1 MSWSLVKLTEV
12 AEVNPRLPKN
22 IDEAQEVT
30 FLPMASISE
39 QGQVLEQEKR
49 ILGETRKGFTYFEK
63 NDVVVAK
70 ITPCFENGKA
80 AYLDCLETQIGFGTT
95 EFHVI
100 RADIEKLDGKYL
112 FYLVWNK
119 WFRHL
124 GERNMSGSA
133 GQKRVPSDFLKD
145 LKIPLPPLDEQKRI
159 AAILDKADTIRRKR
173 QQAIQLADDFLRSVF
188 LDMFGDPVTNSK
200 GWEVKTI
207 SQYIS
212 DGVIMGIQDGNHGND
227 HPKVS
232 DFVSNGVPFI
242 AANVV
247 RKGKIL
253 FDKCYYLA
261 PYWLDKLRIG
271 FAKPRDV
278 LLTHKGTLGLT
289 AVLDDSFDTYIF
301 SPQTTY
307 YRLDK
312 SRILP
317 EYLKAY
323 FDTTCFQRLMVK
335 EGKQSTRAYIGIT
348 RQKDLPLMLPPIAEQ
363 KKFLKAYGLAI
374 SAENKSIGSKL
385 ANEYL
390 FNSLSQK
397 AFAGE
402 L

>member
-1 MSWSLVKLTEV
+1 MSWPLVKLSEV
-12 AEVNPRLPKN
+12 AEINPRLPKN

-159 AAILDKADTIRRKR
+159 AAILDKADAIRRKR
-173 QQAIQLADDFLRSVF
+173 KQAIQLADDFLRSVF
-188 LDMFGDPVTNSK
+188 LDMFGDPVSNPK
-200 GWEVKTI
+200 GWKKKPLKELTLKLGSGSTPRGGKEAYLEEGI
-207 SQYIS
+207 SLIRSLNVHDNKFVHKDLAFIS
-212 DGVIMGIQDGNHGND
+212 DTQAD
-227 HPKVS
+227 KLK
-232 DFVSNGVPFI
+232 
-242 AANVV
+242 NVV
-247 RKGKIL
+247 IEK
-253 FDKCYYLA
+253 D
-261 PYWLDKLRIG
+261 D
-271 FAKPRDV
+271 
-278 LLTHKGTLGLT
+278 LLLNITGASVCRATL
-289 AVLDDSFDTYIF
+289 VDND
-301 SPQTTY
+301 
-307 YRLDK
+307 
-312 SRILP
+312 ILP
-317 EYLKAY
+317 ARVNQHVCIIRAKKEKVLPTFLARLITSSSYKQKLMQIATAGGATREALTKQQVESLDIIVPPLDIQEKFMSIVGKVEKLLKISE
-323 FDTTCFQRLMVK
+323 L
-335 EGKQSTRAYIGIT
+335 QS
-348 RQKDLPLMLPPIAEQ
+348 QKP
-363 KKFLKAYGLAI
+363 
-374 SAENKSIGSKL
+374 
-385 ANEYL
+385 L

>member
-1 MSWSLVKLTEV
+1 MSWPLVKLKDV
-12 AEVNPRLPKN
+12 AEINPRLPKN

-100 RADIEKLDGKYL
+100 RANIEKLDGKYL

-188 LDMFGDPVTNSK
+188 LDMFGDPVTNPK
-200 GWEVKTI
+200 GWEVSTLGKLACSFQNGTGKSKQFYGRGNKVANIGDLYEKPFFSPKKYSLLEVSEKEIQKYKLNRGDLLFVRSSVKREGVAFCSAYDSDELCLFSSFMIRMSVDKEKVEPKFLSIQLRVNSMRQQLIEASNTATI
-207 SQYIS
+207 TNINQEGLS
-212 DGVIMGIQDGNHGND
+212 
-227 HPKVS
+227 KVRII
-232 DFVSNGVPFI
+232 VPNI
-242 AANVV
+242 AAQQ
-247 RKGKIL
+247 R
-253 FDKCYYLA
+253 F
-261 PYWLDKLRIG
+261 
-271 FAKPRDV
+271 
-278 LLTHKGTLGLT
+278 LLISEKVNELLERSD
-289 AVLDDSFDTYIF
+289 LSSI
-301 SPQTTY
+301 
-307 YRLDK
+307 
-312 SRILP
+312 
-317 EYLKAY
+317 
-323 FDTTCFQRLMVK
+323 
-335 EGKQSTRAYIGIT
+335 STN
-348 RQKDLPLMLPPIAEQ
+348 
-363 KKFLKAYGLAI
+363 
-374 SAENKSIGSKL
+374 SC
-385 ANEYL
+385 

>member
-1 MSWSLVKLTEV
+1 MSWPLVKLSEV
-12 AEVNPRLPKN
+12 AEINPRLPKN

-159 AAILDKADTIRRKR
+159 AAILDKADAIRRKR

-188 LDMFGDPVTNSK
+188 LDMFGDPVTNPK
-200 GWEVKTI
+200 GWEVKQVGKVVDCIVPGRDKPKSFTGGMPWI
-207 SQYIS
+207 TTNDLNHLGSTYESEKSMGLS
-212 DGVIMGIQDGNHGND
+212 DQEIAAVKARIIPKNSVLMTCVGDLGVISIAGND
-227 HPKVS
+227 MVMNQQLHAFLPNENIEKEFLMYALS
-232 DFVSNGVPFI
+232 FQKHYMIKMASSTTVPYM
-242 AANVV
+242 NKTVCNSV
-247 RKGKIL
+247 
-253 FDKCYYLA
+253 
-261 PYWLDKLRIG
+261 P
-271 FAKPRDV
+271 V
-278 LLTHKGTLGLT
+278 
-289 AVLDDSFDTYIF
+289 
-301 SPQTTY
+301 
-307 YRLDK
+307 
-312 SRILP
+312 ILP
-317 EYLKAY
+317 AIE
-323 FDTTCFQRLMVK
+323 M
-335 EGKQSTRAYIGIT
+335 
-348 RQKDLPLMLPPIAEQ
+348 Q
-363 KKFLKAYGLAI
+363 KKFTVLFKKASLLRKRLI
-374 SAENKSIGSKL
+374 STQSSKRF
-385 ANEYL
+385 L